1 MSPELTSITE
11 KAKNFWV
18 KTNVSQR
25 ILIGGLT
32 TTVIVTFFLLIFWLN
47 QPDYQVLYSRLYPE
61 DASTVVNLLQ
71 AEKIPYKLEDNGSVI
86 MVPADK
92 VYDLRLK
99 IAGEGNLH
107 GQGLGFEIFDDV
119 QVGQTD
125 FVQRINYQRALQG
138 ELARTISEFPQVDR
152 ARVHLVLPHKTL
164 FVEEQSKP
172 SASVVLKLKSGE
184 KMEPKEVD
192 GIVNLI
198 ALAVEGMDPNMITV
212 ADTTG
217 VMLFTPRGL
226 ESSQGMSSTQLGQ
239 KVSIE
244 NNLEQRIEQMLMP
257 LYGPGR
263 VIAKVNAELDFSR
276 KTSRYEEY
284 DPESAVVRSEQRSE
298 ETQQGDA
305 NIQSGSPEPNF
316 RGEGGGPATSN
327 QQGSRESRTTNYE
340 INKVEREVISPMGE
354 LKRLTVAVI
363 VDGIYTEQPIGDAAE
378 GEATQTEFA
387 FTPRSAEELNRVKQ
401 LVANAVG
408 VDDMRGDTIQ
418 VSSISFGG
426 PEMEIRPDVL
436 ELVLEYV
443 QRLGKPFLNGL
454 LIFLFLVMVV
464 RPVVMALIRP
474 KTEVEGVEGI
484 AGLPEGEGRIAL
496 IEGDDEEDAL
506 DALRKIDDIRAHA
519 LQLSEQNMDGTMAII
534 KNWLK
539 QEAPA

>member
-1 MSPELTSITE
+1 MAPELNGLAD
-11 KAKNFWV
+11 KAKNFWL
-18 KTNVSQR
+18 KTNLSQR

-32 TTVIVTFFLLIFWLN
+32 VTVILTFFLLVYWLN
-47 QPDYQVLYSRLYPE
+47 QPDYRVLYSRLYPE
-61 DASTVVNLLQ
+61 DASTVVNMLQ
-71 AEKIPYKLEDNGSVI
+71 GEKIPYQLADDGGTI
-86 MVPADK
+86 MVPADR

-119 QVGQTD
+119 KVGQTD

-138 ELARTISEFPQVDR
+138 ELARTITEFPQIER

-172 SASVVLKLKSGE
+172 SASVVLKLKNGE
-184 KMEPKEVD
+184 KMEPEEVQ
-192 GIVNLI
+192 GIVNLV
-198 ALAVEGMDPNMITV
+198 ALAVEGMDPEMITV
-212 ADTTG
+212 TDTKG
-217 VMLFTPRGL
+217 EVLFSPKGL
-226 ESSQGMSSTQLGQ
+226 EGAGGLSSSQMGQ
-239 KVSIE
+239 KVAMQ

-263 VIAKVNAELDFSR
+263 VIAKVNAELDFAH
-276 KTSRYEEY
+276 KTTHSTEF
-284 DPESAVVRSEQRSE
+284 DPNSQVVRSEQRTE
-298 ETQQGDA
+298 ETQAGNA
-305 NIQSGSPEPNF
+305 NITSGSDQPNF
-316 RGEGGGPATSN
+316 RGDGGGPAASN
-327 QQGSRESRTTNYE
+327 QQANRETRTTNYE
-340 INKVEREVISPMGE
+340 INKVEREVVSPIGE

-363 VDGIYTEQPIGDAAE
+363 VDGTYIEQPLGDTAE
-378 GEATQTEFA
+378 GQTSATEFA
-387 FTPRSAEELNRVKQ
+387 FTPRTADELNRVRE
-401 LVANAVG
+401 LVSNAVG
-408 VDDMRGDTIQ
+408 LDQGRGDTIE
-418 VSSISFGG
+418 VSSMSFGG
-426 PEMEIRPDVL
+426 PEMEIKPDVL

-506 DALRKIDDIRAHA
+506 DSLRKIDDIRAHA
-519 LQLSEQNMDGTMAII
+519 LQLSEQNMDGAMAII
-534 KNWLK
+534 KTWLK
-539 QEAPA
+539 QEATA

>member
-1 MSPELTSITE
+1 MAPELSNLTD
-11 KAKNFWV
+11 KAKNIWGR
-18 KTNVSQR
+18 TNVSQR

-32 TTVIVTFFLLIFWLN
+32 VTVIATFFLLIFWLN
-47 QPDYQVLYSRLYPE
+47 QPDYRVLYSRLYAE
-61 DASTVVNLLQ
+61 DASTVVNMLQ
-71 AEKIPYKLEDNGSVI
+71 ADKIPYKLTDDGGTI

-107 GQGLGFEIFDDV
+107 GQGLGFEIFDDIK
-119 QVGQTD
+119 VGQTD

-138 ELARTISEFPQVDR
+138 ELARTISEFPQVER

-172 SASVVLKLKSGE
+172 SASVVLKLKNGE
-184 KMEPKEVD
+184 KMAPKEVE

-198 ALAVEGMDPNMITV
+198 ALAVEGMTREMITIS
-212 ADTTG
+212 DTTG
-217 VMLFTPRGL
+217 VMLFSPTGL
-226 ESSQGMSSTQLGQ
+226 DSIDGMSSTQVEHKLTIQ
-239 KVSIE
+239 Q
-244 NNLEQRIEQMLMP
+244 NLEQRIEQMLMP

-263 VIAKVNAELDFSR
+263 VIAKVNAELDFSHTTTR
-276 KTSRYEEY
+276 SEEY
-284 DPESAVVRSEQRSE
+284 DPNSAVIRSEQRSE
-298 ETQQGDA
+298 ESQKGNA
-305 NIQSGSPEPNF
+305 NISSGTPEPNF
-316 RGEGGGPATSN
+316 RGDGASPAASN
-327 QQGSRESRTTNYE
+327 QEGSRESRTTNYE
-340 INKVEREVISPMGE
+340 INKVEREIVAPMGE

-363 VDGIYTEQPIGDAAE
+363 VDGVYTEQPVGTPAE
-378 GEATQTEFA
+378 GQEQQTEFVFA
-387 FTPRSAEELNRVKQ
+387 PRTAEEMTRVKQ

-408 VDDMRGDTIQ
+408 INDSRGDTIQ
-418 VSSISFGG
+418 VSSMSFGG
-426 PEMEIRPDVL
+426 PELEIKPDIL
-436 ELVLEYV
+436 ELVLEYL

-496 IEGDDEEDAL
+496 IEADDDEDTLAS
-506 DALRKIDDIRAHA
+506 LRKIDDIRAHA
-519 LQLSEQNMDGTMAII
+519 MQLCDQNMDGAMAII

-539 QEAPA
+539 QEAAA

>member
-1 MSPELTSITE
+1 MAPELNSITE
-11 KAKNFWV
+11 KARNIWGR
-18 KTNVSQR
+18 TNVSQR

-32 TTVIVTFFLLIFWLN
+32 VTVIATFFLLIFWLN
-47 QPDYQVLYSRLYPE
+47 QPDYRVLYSRLYPE
-61 DASTVVNLLQ
+61 DASTVVNMLQ
-71 AEKIPYKLEDNGSVI
+71 GDKIPYKLTDDGATI

-119 QVGQTD
+119 KVGQTD

-138 ELARTISEFPQVDR
+138 ELARTISEFPQVER

-184 KMEPKEVD
+184 KMVPKEVD

-198 ALAVEGMDPNMITV
+198 ALAVEGMTREMITI

-217 VMLFTPRGL
+217 VMLFSPTGL
-226 ESSQGMSSTQLGQ
+226 DSIDGMSSTQVEH
-239 KVSIE
+239 KMSIQH
-244 NNLEQRIEQMLMP
+244 NLEQRIEQMLMP

-263 VIAKVNAELDFSR
+263 VIAKVNAELDFSH
-276 KTSRYEEY
+276 TTTHSEEY
-284 DPESAVVRSEQRSE
+284 DPDSAVIRSEQRSE
-298 ETQQGDA
+298 ESQKGNA
-305 NIQSGSPEPNF
+305 NITSGSPEPNF
-316 RGEGGGPATSN
+316 RGDGANPAASN
-327 QQGSRESRTTNYE
+327 QEGSRESRTTNYE
-340 INKVEREVISPMGE
+340 INKIEREVVAPMGE

-363 VDGIYTEQPIGDAAE
+363 VDGIYTEQPL
-378 GEATQTEFA
+378 GEAVEGQEQQTEFVFA
-387 FTPRSAEELNRVKQ
+387 PRTAEELARVKQ

-408 VDDMRGDTIQ
+408 VNDRRGDTIQ
-418 VSSISFGG
+418 VSSMSFGG
-426 PEMEIRPDVL
+426 PEMEIKPDVL
-436 ELVLEYV
+436 ELVLEYL

-496 IEGDDEEDAL
+496 IEADEDEDAM
-506 DALRKIDDIRAHA
+506 ASLRKIDDIRAHA
-519 LQLSEQNMDGTMAII
+519 MQLCDQNMDGAMAII

-539 QEAPA
+539 QEAAA